1 MAKANKVCI
10 CNSMQLYL
18 LIPTFRV
25 KFSLCIL
32 SFQVEFRCELS
43 PKQVMVWVEK
53 DTKAKEVE
61 IKLYSFFINML
72 GIR

>member
-1 MAKANKVCI
+1 MH
-10 CNSMQLYL
+10 MQLYL

-25 KFSLCIL
+25 KFILCIL

-53 DTKAKEVE
+53 DTKAKEV
-61 IKLYSFFINML
+61 K
-72 GIR
+72 